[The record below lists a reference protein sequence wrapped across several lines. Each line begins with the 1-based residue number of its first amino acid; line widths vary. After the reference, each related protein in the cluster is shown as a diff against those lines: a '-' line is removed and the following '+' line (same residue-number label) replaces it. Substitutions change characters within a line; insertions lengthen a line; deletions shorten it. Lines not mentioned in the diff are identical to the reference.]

1 MEAAAKDPR
10 SDKLTFLLAVA
21 GALHCILLRPPKC
34 TTYHCAGPKLQ
45 KMWPAATD
53 RRGLASTLG
62 QRAVEI
68 DTHDRFVAENYAD
81 RACYGPMNKT
91 FGALDAEKQ
100 SLHPGLA
107 GSDGE
112 PQRFG

>member
-1 MEAAAKDPR
+1 
-10 SDKLTFLLAVA
+10 
-21 GALHCILLRPPKC
+21 
-34 TTYHCAGPKLQ
+34 
-45 KMWPAATD
+45 MWPAATD

-112 PQRFG
+112 PQLSGRPHAGAAERVPRSRDRAEVMTSSRNQSAGQPYISRTSANH